1 MVEVVSTMGYCS
13 NYCYPLSNELYHHGI
28 LGQKW
33 GVRRFQNPDRS
44 LTPAGK
50 ERYRKT
56 SSDNANSEKNYDT
69 AKKIAKAAAIG
80 VGTAAVAYSA
90 YKLGS
95 SDIAKEFVASQKI
108 KSAMAKD
115 ASILSMRKKP
125 IEKLNEQLARLKVE
139 EEIREKTYKAL
150 TSSADPKTNAVMN
163 TGRKIIEAALT
174 GVASYAGYAAL
185 SKSFDRKQAAGY
197 VFPNPNK
204 KSK

>member
-1 MVEVVSTMGYCS
+1 MIYNVSGWPYS
-13 NYCYPLSNELYHHGI
+13 DELYHHGI

-33 GVRRFQNPDRS
+33 GVRRFQNPDRT

-50 ERYRKT
+50 ERYRKS
-56 SSDNANSEKNYDT
+56 SSDNTNSEKNYDT

-80 VGTAAVAYSA
+80 VGTAAIAYGA

-95 SDIAKEFVASQKI
+95 SNAAKEFMASQKI
-108 KSAMAKD
+108 KAGMAKD

-125 IEKLNEQLARLKVE
+125 IEELEKQLARLKIE
-139 EEIREKTYKAL
+139 EDIRQKTYNAL
-150 TSSADPKTNAVMN
+150 TSSADPKTNALMN
-163 TGRKIIEAALT
+163 TGKKVIEAGLT

-185 SKSFDRKQAAGY
+185 SKRFDRQQAANY

-204 KSK
+204 KKN